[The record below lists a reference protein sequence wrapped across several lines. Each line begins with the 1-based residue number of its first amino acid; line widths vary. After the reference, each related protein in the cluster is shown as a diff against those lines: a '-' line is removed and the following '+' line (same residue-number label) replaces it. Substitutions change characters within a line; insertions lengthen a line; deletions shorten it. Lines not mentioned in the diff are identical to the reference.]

1 VVKAMGIDPDHFS
14 GDEGEDR
21 AWRADRSSLEMP
33 TLSSLL
39 RSAQA
44 SPVVDIDPRLRLSFF
59 RHGEYRFRSSGREYA
74 QRGKQF
80 LILQILGVYQTYN
93 RGGANMKIQNSIEI
107 AVQPEEVWPFL
118 VVPESIMKWCITF
131 KKCEYAAEQHSGE
144 GMSFYVEEKAGGP
157 LLKLSFIV
165 TEWIENR
172 KVTLKMTSGNF
183 VKGYEQRLTIE
194 TIPSGCRLTYME
206 DIKFPYGIIGKLLGF
221 VARSTSEAHLKEM
234 LAKLKRL
241 AESR

>member
-1 VVKAMGIDPDHFS
+1 
-14 GDEGEDR
+14 
-21 AWRADRSSLEMP
+21 
-33 TLSSLL
+33 
-39 RSAQA
+39 
-44 SPVVDIDPRLRLSFF
+44 
-59 RHGEYRFRSSGREYA
+59 
-74 QRGKQF
+74 
-80 LILQILGVYQTYN
+80 
-93 RGGANMKIQNSIEI
+93 MKIQNSIEI